1 MAPKPRETTTTT
13 TVPVIPPT
21 AGPPT
26 TVPSAPPATVP
37 ANPEIAAAVKAAIE
51 AAAQYGFGASDGTT
65 AALGVAG
72 RAILDATGRVIAG
85 SYTGQTK
92 VIGGSELRPQYF
104 EGDEY
109 DITTFD
115 AETIIGLQKS
125 LQKGGY
131 FLGDTY
137 SPGIVRDSTV
147 AAYKR
152 ALEDAN
158 QSFMSFDQA
167 IERSVQFPYS
177 GGATPLKKYRVTAAV
192 DLESMFDKVSQN
204 VLGRS
209 LDTEQLNKLVKTY
222 QGTELGSLQSEAGV
236 SEQAPSPQ
244 AFGETK
250 IEQTN
255 QDESDAYKFAQYAQV
270 FEKMLGQ

>member
-1 MAPKPRETTTTT
+1 MAPKPKETGVPPTT
-13 TVPVIPPT
+13 TVPVIPPQD
-21 AGPPT
+21 GPST
-26 TVPSAPPATVP
+26 TVPPSTVP
-37 ANPEIAAAVKAAIE
+37 ISSDIAAVVAEAI
-51 AAAQYGFGASDGTT
+51 AQAAQFGFGASDGTT

-72 RAILDATGRVIAG
+72 RAELDATGRIIAG
-85 SYTGQTK
+85 TYTGQTK
-92 VIGGSELRPQYF
+92 VIGSNELRPQYF

-125 LQKGGY
+125 LQTGGY
-131 FLGDTY
+131 FLGSTY

-158 QSFMSFDQA
+158 QSFITFDQA
-167 IERSVQFPYS
+167 IERSLKFPYS
-177 GGATPLKKYRVTAAV
+177 GGATTLKKYRVTAAA

-222 QGTELGSLQSEAGV
+222 QGTELGSLQSQAGV
-236 SEQAPSPQ
+236 SAQAPSAQ
-244 AFGETK
+244 AFGETR

-255 QDESDAYKFAQYAQV
+255 QDESEAYKFAQYAQV
-270 FEKMLGQ
+270 FEKLLGQ

>member
-13 TVPVIPPT
+13 TVPVITPT

-26 TVPSAPPATVP
+26 TVPPAPPATVP

-72 RAILDATGRVIAG
+72 RAKLDATGRVIAG

-92 VIGGSELRPQYF
+92 SIGGNELQPQYF

-131 FLGDTY
+131 FLGGTF

-158 QSFMSFDQA
+158 QSFMTFDQA

-222 QGTELGSLQSEAGV
+222 QGTELGSLQSQASV
-236 SEQAPSPQ
+236 SAQTPSAQ
-244 AFGETK
+244 AFGETR

-270 FEKMLGQ
+270 FEKLLGQ

>member
-1 MAPKPRETTTTT
+1 MAPKPQKPGDTTTT
-13 TVPVIPPT
+13 TVPVVTSTPGLPPP
-21 AGPPT
+21 PPT
-26 TVPSAPPATVP
+26 TVPVDPG
-37 ANPEIAAAVKAAIE
+37 IAAAV
-51 AAAQYGFGASDGTT
+51 AAALAQAAQFGFGASDGTT

-72 RAILDATGRVIAG
+72 RAELDATGRIIAG
-85 SYTGQTK
+85 TYTGQTK
-92 VIGGSELRPQYF
+92 VIGGNELRPQYF

-125 LQKGGY
+125 LQTGGY
-131 FLGDTY
+131 FLGSTY

-158 QSFMSFDQA
+158 QSFITFDQA
-167 IERSVQFPYS
+167 IERSLKFPYS
-177 GGATPLKKYRVTAAV
+177 GGATTLKKYRVTAAA
-192 DLESMFDKVSQN
+192 DLESVFDKVSQN
-204 VLGRS
+204 VLGRT

-222 QGTELGSLQSEAGV
+222 QGTELGSLQSQAGV
-236 SEQAPSPQ
+236 SAQAPSAQ
-244 AFGETK
+244 AFGETR

-270 FEKMLGQ
+270 FEKLLGQ

>member
-21 AGPPT
+21 AGPTT
-26 TVPSAPPATVP
+26 TVPPAPITTVP
-37 ANPEIAAAVKAAIE
+37 VSVDIAAVVAAAVAQ
-51 AAAQYGFGASDGTT
+51 AAQYGLGASDGTT

-72 RAILDATGRVIAG
+72 RAKLDATGRVIAG

-92 VIGGSELRPQYF
+92 SIGGNELQPQYF

-131 FLGDTY
+131 FLGDTF

-158 QSFMSFDQA
+158 QSFMTFDQA

-222 QGTELGSLQSEAGV
+222 QGTELGSLQSQASV
-236 SEQAPSPQ
+236 SAQTPSAQ
-244 AFGETK
+244 AFGETR

-270 FEKMLGQ
+270 FEKLLGQ